1 MEKEQI
7 STIISKIIVN
17 INSSFE
23 RYNEDSDLF
32 AEGILDSFS
41 LMQLVMHLDESF
53 RIEIDADDIVPENF
67 STLRN
72 ISSLVKRY
80 TH

>member
-7 STIISKIIVN
+7 SAIISKIIVN

>member
-7 STIISKIIVN
+7 SAIISKIIVN

-72 ISSLVKRY
+72 ISNLVKRY

>member
-7 STIISKIIVN
+7 SAIISKIIVN

-53 RIEIDADDIVPENF
+53 RIEIDADDIIPENF

>member
-7 STIISKIIVN
+7 SATISKIIVN

>member
-7 STIISKIIVN
+7 SAMISKIIVN
-17 INSSFE
+17 INGSFE

-72 ISSLVKRY
+72 ISNLVKRY

>member
-1 MEKEQI
+1 MEKKQI
-7 STIISKIIVN
+7 SAIISKIIVN